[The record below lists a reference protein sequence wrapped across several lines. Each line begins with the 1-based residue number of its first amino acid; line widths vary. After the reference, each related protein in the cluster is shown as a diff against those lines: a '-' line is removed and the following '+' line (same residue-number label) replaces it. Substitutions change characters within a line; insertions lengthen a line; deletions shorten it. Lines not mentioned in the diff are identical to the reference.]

1 MKIVRNIWLLLS
13 VLLTVV
19 AYTACKDDDDVSNST
34 PIVVSKIYLEDAQSA
49 VPDRE
54 VEFARLGQLL
64 RIEGSGFIGMRKI
77 FINGYNTYFNPVLV
91 SDNSM
96 LVQIG
101 RKTPTVEAEED
112 VRNTIRFV
120 KLETDLVLPFEIR
133 DAAPSIS
140 RISHTMPLA
149 GETITIYGSGL
160 VEIERIVFPGD
171 VVVTEEI
178 VSDEKGK
185 YVTVIVP
192 SGLTEGGSIFVEG
205 ANGGAYS
212 PAYFNFKEGVILDF
226 DGLGE
231 QGAWGWS
238 DTGSMIGF
246 EDEED
251 DLESEVIGEGNVSQ
265 GNYVP
270 HRPARIAKFGPGA
283 NRRSEVW
290 TAGNDVDDWRGQLTE
305 FIPASTPVKEVAF
318 QFDIFVPEAW
328 SNSGYLKIMLYNNF
342 NGGEWSGNTYNY
354 VPWIVGKEVVP
365 FKTEGWTTVTV
376 PFSEFYGF
384 SDAEKEFTF
393 EDVLVARE
401 GATYKN
407 FGFFFENSDFDLS
420 NITGNDADEA
430 VEFPSAETSVKVYT
444 DNWRV
449 VPLSTPIYS
458 DFDDDEEV
466 EE

>member
-1 MKIVRNIWLLLS
+1 MKIARNIWLLLI
-13 VLLTVV
+13 VLMTVV
-19 AYTACKDDDDVSNST
+19 SYTACKDDNDASNST
-34 PIVVSKIYLEDAQSA
+34 PIIVSKIYLEDAQSA

-101 RKTPTVEAEED
+101 RKTPTVDAEED

-120 KLETDLVLPFEIR
+120 KLETDLVYPFEIR

-140 RISHTMPLA
+140 RISHTLPLA
-149 GETITIYGSGL
+149 GEPITIFGSGL
-160 VEIERIVFPGD
+160 VEIDRVVFPGD
-171 VVVTEEI
+171 VVVNEGI

-185 YVTVIVP
+185 FVTLTVP
-192 SGLTEGGSIFVEG
+192 SGLTESGSIFVEG

-212 PAYFNFKEGVILDF
+212 PAYFNFKEGVILNF
-226 DGLGE
+226 DGLGQ
-231 QGAWGWS
+231 QGFWGWS
-238 DTGSMIGF
+238 ETGSMIN
-246 EDEED
+246 DE
-251 DLESEVIGEGNVSQ
+251 DLESEEIGEGNVSQ

-305 FIPASTPVKEVAF
+305 YIPASTPVKEVAF

-328 SNSGYLKIMLYNNF
+328 SNSGYLKILLINNY
-342 NGGEWSGNTYNY
+342 NGGEWSGNVYNY

-376 PFSEFYGF
+376 PFNKFYSF
-384 SDAEKEFTF
+384 SNAEEEFTF
-393 EDVLVARE
+393 ENVLVARE
-401 GATYKN
+401 SATYKN

-420 NITGNDADEA
+420 KITGSAADEA

-444 DNWRV
+444 DNWRI

-458 DFDDDEEV
+458 DFDDEEEV